1 MSRDAPDPVPTVD
14 VAAALI
20 EREGRYLIARRRD
33 DAVLGGFWEF
43 PGGKRRTGES
53 LQACLVREVREELG
67 VEVAV
72 GELCER
78 VVHAYPHATVALHIF
93 RGILVS
99 GVPRAIGCAETRWVG
114 LPELGDYRFPPANA
128 PIIRRLMQQPMS

>member
-1 MSRDAPDPVPTVD
+1 MSLDAPDPVPTAD

-20 EREGRYLIARRRD
+20 ERNGRYLIARRRD

-53 LQACLVREVREELG
+53 LQACLAREVREELG
-67 VEVAV
+67 VEIAV

-78 VVHAYPHATVALHIF
+78 VVHAYPHAAIALHVF
-93 RGILVS
+93 QGILVS
-99 GVPRAIGCAETRWVG
+99 GVPRPIGCAEIRWVAA
-114 LPELGDYRFPPANA
+114 PELGAYRFPPAND
-128 PIIRRLMQQPMS
+128 PIIRRLMQQPIS

>member
-1 MSRDAPDPVPTVD
+1 MSLDAPDPVPTVD

-20 EREGRYLIARRRD
+20 EQDGRYLIARRRD

-67 VEVAV
+67 VEVTV
-72 GELCER
+72 GELWER
-78 VVHAYPHATVALHIF
+78 VVHAYPHATVALYVF
-93 RGILVS
+93 QGILVG
-99 GVPRAIGCAETRWVG
+99 GVPRAIGCAEIRWVVAS
-114 LPELGDYRFPPANA
+114 ELGDHRFPPANG
-128 PIIRRLMQQPMS
+128 PIIRRLMQQPIA